1 MPTSSIPP
9 DPDAAGARAAGT
21 GASAAAGSDDAP
33 TDDATTIDTLLRGR
47 VTLVQPRRG
56 FRSSLDPV
64 LLARFL
70 TPPHGRFL
78 DMGCGTGALSFTL
91 LVDDPAATGVGVEL
105 QPRLARLA
113 AQGRGHN
120 GLGARFTLV
129 EGDIRRQVD
138 TLRAQPF
145 DLVVTNPPFRPVA
158 GGVSSPDPE
167 RALANHEI
175 ALSLTEW
182 LDCAARLIR
191 PGGRLGVVYPADRLP
206 ELLAGLIARDLTPAR
221 LRAVHPFAGRPAG
234 RVLIEAQRGS
244 RRPLAIEPS
253 LIVHSGE
260 GNRFTAETESLLASG
275 PPSSSSS
282 SSSS

>member
-1 MPTSSIPP
+1 MPTSSRPP
-9 DPDAAGARAAGT
+9 DP
-21 GASAAAGSDDAP
+21 SAAAEA
-33 TDDATTIDTLLRGR
+33 TTEATTIDTLLRGR

-70 TPPHGRFL
+70 PVPHGRFL

-91 LVDDPAATGVGVEL
+91 LADDPAATGVGVEL

-113 AQGRGHN
+113 AQGRDHN
-120 GLGARFTLV
+120 GLGARLALV
-129 EGDIRRQVD
+129 EGDIRQQVD
-138 TLRAQPF
+138 PLSAQPF
-145 DLVVTNPPFRPVA
+145 DLVVTNPPFRPIA
-158 GGVSSPDPE
+158 GGVSSPDRE

-182 LDCAARLIR
+182 LDCAARLLR

-206 ELLAGLIARDLTPAR
+206 ELLAGLTARELTPAR

-234 RVLIEAQRGS
+234 RVLLEAQRGS
-244 RRPLAIEPS
+244 RRPLTIEPS

-260 GNRFTAETESLLASG
+260 GHRFTAEAEALLSAF
-275 PPSSSSS
+275 PPSSAPSPSS
-282 SSSS
+282 